1 MAGKAVGEHFQFFA
15 EAGRRGGLPVCFG
28 EHGDVAPFFGKLFE
42 FGTEAVDNGVVN
54 VVDGIAEGAGHSG
67 IVDVL

>member
-1 MAGKAVGEHFQFFA
+1 MC
-15 EAGRRGGLPVCFG
+15 LG